1 MCVLMCENSREVLE
15 AMTMTLEPVM
25 SWKPKA
31 LLSLFSDFS
40 EKSET
45 QKQSVVISPSKME
58 PYQPFCS
65 IADAF
70 KRSCT
75 YLCAR
80 SVKNVKGIYF
90 VFAVEHVMQ

>member
-1 MCVLMCENSREVLE
+1 
-15 AMTMTLEPVM
+15 MTLEPVM

-58 PYQPFCS
+58 HS
-65 IADAF
+65 
-70 KRSCT
+70 S
-75 YLCAR
+75 L
-80 SVKNVKGIYF
+80 S
-90 VFAVEHVMQ
+90 AVLQMLSNAPVCICVRAP

>member
-1 MCVLMCENSREVLE
+1 MLVCENSRDVLE
-15 AMTMTLEPVM
+15 ARTKTLEPVM

-45 QKQSVVISPSKME
+45 QKQSVVKSTSKVE

-65 IADAF
+65 ITDAF

-75 YLCAR
+75 YLCAS
-80 SVKNVKGIYF
+80 SVKSVKGFYF
-90 VFAVEHVMQ
+90 VFAVEHVTQ